1 MEHRETRNHWLSE
14 KSELESRTFQM
25 LALQTQI
32 QGTMRKKEKDYEKL
46 QGQLD
51 KVVRDSMRGNKAAI
65 IVSKPLQKNSSQT
78 KITGTLID
86 AELTAAKSIISLLQ
100 VSEKQPSGRKSIS
113 LFRQYRRSR
122 LRLILFRSEKD
133 FFHFIIRTQI
143 EAYHYCARRYNPFFQ
158 RLFVRMRQ
166 FY

>member
-51 KVVRDSMRGNKAAI
+51 KVVRDSMRGNKAVI

-78 KITGTLID
+78 KTTGTLID

-100 VSEKQPSGRKSIS
+100 VGIK
-113 LFRQYRRSR
+113 
-122 LRLILFRSEKD
+122 
-133 FFHFIIRTQI
+133 
-143 EAYHYCARRYNPFFQ
+143 
-158 RLFVRMRQ
+158 
-166 FY
+166 